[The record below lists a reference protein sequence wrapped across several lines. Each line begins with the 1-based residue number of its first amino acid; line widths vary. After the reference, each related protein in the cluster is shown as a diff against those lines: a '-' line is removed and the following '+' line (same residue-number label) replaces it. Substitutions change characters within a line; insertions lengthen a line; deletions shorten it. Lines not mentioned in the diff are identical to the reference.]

1 MNDNLH
7 ARSTS
12 NAGLTLVGIALGAA
26 VGAGIAL
33 LLAPDSGKN
42 TRQRLASTARRWGR
56 NAEHTIDQ
64 ARDAVADLGGDAK
77 SAIKAGQDS
86 FLHDR
91 AARESR
97 SERRPSHAGDPAPSH
112 NAAKHSSEGVAR

>member
-1 MNDNLH
+1 MNDNPN
-7 ARSTS
+7 APGPS
-12 NAGLTLVGIALGAA
+12 NTGMNLMGFAIGAA
-26 VGAGIAL
+26 VGAGLAL

-42 TRQRLASTARRWGR
+42 TRERLASTARRWGR
-56 NAEHTIDQ
+56 NAGHSIDQ

-91 AARESR
+91 AVRESR
-97 SERRPSHAGDPAPSH
+97 SERQASGH
-112 NAAKHSSEGVAR
+112 NASKEAVR

>member
-1 MNDNLH
+1 MTMNDTLH

-12 NAGLTLVGIALGAA
+12 NPGLTLIGIALGAA

-42 TRQRLASTARRWGR
+42 TRERLASTARRWGR
-56 NAEHTIDQ
+56 NAGHSIDQ

-91 AARESR
+91 AVRESR
-97 SERRPSHAGDPAPSH
+97 SERQASGH
-112 NAAKHSSEGVAR
+112 NASKEAVR